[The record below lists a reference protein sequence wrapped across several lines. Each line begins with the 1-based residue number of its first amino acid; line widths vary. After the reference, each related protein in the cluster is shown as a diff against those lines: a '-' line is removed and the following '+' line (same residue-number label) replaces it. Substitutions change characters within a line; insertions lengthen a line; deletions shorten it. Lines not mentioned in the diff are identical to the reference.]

1 MPDTRVR
8 LPSLIA
14 ALPDFGLAGVFLATW
29 IAPDLLGVQRIG
41 HLMLV
46 MLLEFIVVHSAA
58 FMGSAAIGA
67 ATPIERTKRVV
78 GLGLFYTMFVGG
90 FAAAFRTWW
99 PIVAFWG
106 LTLNRLLGMLVG
118 QAPSE
123 KAKLFMQQSWAV
135 GAMAYL
141 AAVFATT
148 FLPVPELGITAAVRA
163 AADLPGS
170 GLWISEPQRVLAA
183 GFLYFAALGLSELVD
198 HRWLPKGT
206 TPRQQAEG

>member
-1 MPDTRVR
+1 MLDARVR

-14 ALPDFGLAGVFLATW
+14 ALPDFGLAAAFLATW

-58 FMGSAAIGA
+58 FMGSVAIGA

-78 GLGLFYTMFVGG
+78 GIGLFYTMFVGG

-99 PIVAFWG
+99 PLGAFWG

-118 QAPSE
+118 QVPTEDA
-123 KAKLFMQQSWAV
+123 KAFMQRGWAV
-135 GAMAYL
+135 GALAYL
-141 AAVFATT
+141 AAVGLTT
-148 FLPVPELGITAAVRA
+148 FLPIPRLGITRAVRA

-170 GLWISEPQRVLAA
+170 GLWVDEPERVLAA

-198 HRWLPKGT
+198 HRWLPDGS
-206 TPRQQAEG
+206 TPRRRARG